1 MGEEKV
7 IMKNL
12 ISKISCFIILV
23 LIVIS
28 LFSLYVYSENDNLF
42 IGQTGSPSGSTLYN
56 STNTFYYNGDNQFYV
71 TSNPEDEMSMAART
85 YTYAFNNGEQF
96 AMCLRCN
103 EMVTI
108 GAVLDNINGLLT
120 TTNGSYILPNGII
133 VLVEEDYES
142 YFNGTLEFTY
152 HNDDLLE

>member
-1 MGEEKV
+1 MGGEKV

-85 YTYAFNNGEQF
+85 YTYYNVNSATNIPVYSGNPQITVLTHGLGGNAYHWSNDGTNSF
-96 AMCLRCN
+96 AYDS
-103 EMVTI
+103 I
-108 GAVLDNINGLLT
+108 K
-120 TTNGSYILPNGII
+120 
-133 VLVEEDYES
+133 
-142 YFNGTLEFTY
+142 
-152 HNDDLLE
+152 